1 MRIAGIEKMGYYPTP
16 PETLTHLTHLL
27 SASPGSHTR
36 LLDPCAGEGEA
47 LAAVAE
53 RLRQQGAQP
62 ESYAVELSTTRAITA
77 AKVLDHTLC
86 ADWWDVTTRRR
97 SYALLWLNPPYDWE
111 IGQGESKRQR
121 MEYRFLQ
128 ATIDKLAPG
137 GVLVYLVPRGLLG
150 DGKAMRL
157 LSAHCE
163 KLTVWRLPDGEYERF
178 QQVVCVGV
186 RRAKPVPD
194 SETAA
199 WLHAYAGDELP
210 PPLDE
215 AKEVYHLPSVAV
227 ERFLFRKSHLTPE
240 EAAELCARH
249 GVHSTNAWQDF
260 QRVESTAAF
269 RPITPLRRGHLAMLL
284 ASGLMGTTRLPG
296 GLIAKGRAVKVVETV
311 EQENEKK
318 KGKGDDES
326 ETLREKFVTRVFTL
340 DSQGRY
346 QVIEQAAKLEA
357 FLEEHG
363 GHMARLIQ
371 QRHQPLYDQPTPEEW
386 QALDGLLPGKRLPG
400 RRVSGLLDAQRHV
413 AIAAARAIRQ
423 RRHAHLVAE
432 MSFGKSASSLAVAH
446 LLDAWPLLILCPG
459 HLVGKWQREVE
470 QTIPGA
476 EGVILDSLSDLWKL
490 ADTYRPG
497 QKIAAVLSKERAKLG
512 PGWRHAV
519 VHRRIVDGQRT
530 SAIACPA
537 CGVILT
543 DGDDLP
549 IGEAEL
555 GRKRRTCVCG
565 EPLYQ
570 FEGLRRWPLAD
581 AIRRKLPGFFQLL
594 IADEVHHFKAKSTD
608 QGRAFQHLVQACGRT
623 LTLTG
628 TFFGGKSTS
637 IFWLLYRLDGEVR
650 REFAFHDETRWSQ
663 IYGRLEWTVK
673 KESAQGDGVYGGNRR
688 YVNRAKELPGI
699 APQIVQHVLPGAIFA
714 KVADLGYEMAPYSE
728 EVVRLSM
735 TTAQKQQVK
744 KLDDDLRRHMQEG
757 RQNGDVGWV
766 SVWLQ
771 NCLARPNS
779 CFRPEWVVRHR
790 NTPEGKVRETVCKLE
805 AVTAIDELLPKEAW
819 LVDFCRTEAAQAR
832 KILVYVRQTGERDIQ
847 PRIVQVL
854 SRAGLR
860 AQVLPASLAP
870 AKREGWIAAH
880 AGVLDV
886 LIVNPRRVETGLDLV
901 DFATCIFFEIE
912 FSLYT
917 LWQAMRRVWRLGQ
930 TQAVKVVYAVYQ
942 ETLEEAALALM
953 GEKLKAALLLYGDN
967 ASSAITEEAGD
978 GDFLAELAQRV
989 LAGERLAATGLAGL
1003 LKPDTR
1009 TTTRTWGSPTQ
1020 ESVRLE
1026 PLLQEML
1033 CVQLALL

>member
-16 PETLTHLTHLL
+16 PVTLELLTRLL
-27 SASPGSHTR
+27 RASPGNHLR
-36 LLDPCAGEGEA
+36 LIDPCAGEGEA

-62 ESYAVELSTTRAITA
+62 ESYGVELSTERAVKVA
-77 AKVLDHTLC
+77 QVLDHTLC

-97 SYALLWLNPPYDWE
+97 GYALLWLNPPYDWE
-111 IGQGESKRQR
+111 VGQGESKRQR

-137 GVLVYLVPRGLLG
+137 GVLVYLVPRSMLG
-150 DGKAMRL
+150 DQKAMRL

-163 KLTVWRLPDGEYERF
+163 KLTVWRLPEGEYERF
-178 QQVVCVGV
+178 RQVVCLGV

-199 WLHAYAGDELP
+199 RLHAYAGEEMP

-215 AKEVYHLPSVAV
+215 AEEVYHLPSVAV

-240 EAAELCARH
+240 EAAELCVRH
-249 GVHSTNAWQDF
+249 GVHQSHGWLDF
-260 QRVESTAAF
+260 QRVAQAAAF

-296 GLIAKGRAVKVVETV
+296 GLVAKGRAVKIVEAV
-311 EQENEKK
+311 EQENEK
-318 KGKGDDES
+318 KGDDES

-340 DSQGRY
+340 DSQGSY
-346 QVIEQAAKLEA
+346 QVIEQAEKLEA

-386 QALDGLLPGKRLPG
+386 QSLDGLLPGKRLPG
-400 RRVSGLLDAQRHV
+400 RSTSGLLDAQRHV
-413 AIAAARAIRQ
+413 AIAASRAIRNQ
-423 RRHAHLVAE
+423 GHAHLVAE
-432 MSFGKSASSLAVAH
+432 MGFGKSASSLATAH
-446 LLDAWPLLILCPG
+446 LLNAWPVLILCPG
-459 HLVGKWQREVE
+459 HLVGKWKREVE
-470 QTIPGA
+470 QAIPGSQ
-476 EGVILDSLSDLWKL
+476 GVILDSLTDLWKL
-490 ADTYRPG
+490 AASYRPG

-512 PGWRHAV
+512 PGWRHAPVRRQV
-519 VHRRIVDGQRT
+519 VEGEKT
-530 SAIACPA
+530 NALACPV
-537 CGVILT
+537 CGAILT
-543 DGDDLP
+543 DSDDLP
-549 IGEAEL
+549 ITEKEL

-581 AIRRKLPGFFQLL
+581 AIRRKLSGFFRLL
-594 IADEVHHFKAKSTD
+594 IADEVHQFKAKSSD

-637 IFWLLYRLDGEVR
+637 IFWLLYRLDGQVR

-714 KVADLGYEMAPYSE
+714 KVADLGYEMPAYGE

-735 TTAQKQQVK
+735 TAAQKEQVK

-790 NTPEGKVRETVCKLE
+790 NTPAGKVRETVCKLE
-805 AVTAIDELLPKEAW
+805 AVTALDELLPKEAW
-819 LVDFCRTEAAQAR
+819 LVDFCRTEAAQRR
-832 KILVYVRQTGERDIQ
+832 KVLVYVRQTGERDIQ

-886 LIVNPRRVETGLDLV
+886 LIVNPRKVETGLDLV

-912 FSLYT
+912 WSLYT

-942 ETLEEAALALM
+942 NTLEEAALALM

-967 ASSAITEEAGD
+967 AASAITEEAGD

-1026 PLLQEML
+1026 PLPQEKI